1 MIIFLTI
8 LSISFAAVA
17 IYLYNKLKQKQ
28 QIISKYNQQH
38 QDELNTIAQLKEH
51 NEVLQMELSFVK
63 KVYRTR
69 LLDAANK
76 SQPILR
82 KEEKAA

>member
-1 MIIFLTI
+1 MTIILTI

-17 IYLYNKLKQKQ
+17 IYLYNELKQKK
-28 QIISKYNQQH
+28 QIINAFNQQH
-38 QDELNTIAQLKEH
+38 QDEHNTIAELKEH

-76 SQPILR
+76 SQTNIR

>member
-1 MIIFLTI
+1 MTIILAI
-8 LSISFAAVA
+8 LSISFAGIA
-17 IYLYNKLKQKQ
+17 IYLYNQLKQKQ
-28 QIISKYNQQH
+28 QLINTFNQQH
-38 QDELNTIAQLKEH
+38 KDEHNTIAELKEH

-76 SQPILR
+76 SQSNLR

>member
-1 MIIFLTI
+1 MTIILAI
-8 LSISFAAVA
+8 LSISFAGIA
-17 IYLYNKLKQKQ
+17 IYLYNQLKQKQ
-28 QIISKYNQQH
+28 QLINTFNQQH
-38 QDELNTIAQLKEH
+38 KDEHNTIAELQEH

-76 SQPILR
+76 SQSNLR